1 MNRIA
6 SFALGAVLSLTATP
20 KICAYAADPAS
31 TAAQQVMATERAWSD
46 AFLRHDLDRISR
58 ILSDDFVGIDG
69 RGRLSDKA
77 AELEEARGP
86 QGNAAVMVL
95 VGEQLSDVRVRVYG
109 NAAILTAVNTARFR
123 SQDEE
128 STIRYRR
135 TTVYVQRDGRWQCV
149 SFHGSRILEP
159 AQ

>member
-6 SFALGAVLSLTATP
+6 SFALSALLSLTATP
-20 KICAYAADPAS
+20 KTCASGVEPAS
-31 TAAQQVMATERAWSD
+31 TAAQQIMATERAWSD
-46 AFLRHDLDRISR
+46 AFLIHDLDRISM

-77 AELEEARGP
+77 AELEEARGS
-86 QGNAAVMVL
+86 QGIADVMIL

-109 NAAILTAVNTARFR
+109 DAAVLTAINTARFR

-135 TTVYVQRDGRWQCV
+135 TMALPASLVNAVPDGQPDA
-149 SFHGSRILEP
+149 FL
-159 AQ
+159 AN